1 MVTIANISAQR
12 IFDLRNTHK
21 SLIVSTLLPPRFCRA
36 GFLQPTLY
44 GTRWHRPARAALLR
58 EIYYSLIK
66 PYAYEKVN
74 TPSYV
79 FSQKCDNLS
88 SFAVATLKNP
98 AKKH

>member
-21 SLIVSTLLPPRFCRA
+21 SLIVSALLPPRFCRA

-66 PYAYEKVN
+66 PYAYEKDS
-74 TPSYV
+74 T
-79 FSQKCDNLS
+79 FSDGS
-88 SFAVATLKNP
+88 AG
-98 AKKH
+98 